1 MAVIRQGGTAGAAGS
16 GGGVDV
22 EVGGEAVPRKKS
34 TGKGKGKG
42 KAKMM
47 DEDAALLAGL
57 QMQEAG
63 SSAHGHGMELD
74 PNVHDHDHD
83 PSGLG
88 GMMGV
93 GGVDEDHAFGA
104 LDSTTLAEMG
114 RGMQEVLH
122 GHGNGDE
129 RDRLD
134 EQGEEQE
141 GYNHYSQH
149 HLQQHQHQHQQDGR
163 QTPSSHDQ
171 QQYSSHSHQHP
182 SYPDTGLDTDPNNLD
197 PVFQTTTQS
206 LSSSSVAGTGFG
218 VHRGNGGT
226 ENVSDLRTRRGVE
239 GDDHARH
246 HDQHSYDEHQDQEH
260 RDPHAHE
267 HHDPDDHAEVEHHQP
282 EEAGEEGGQQ
292 LEMSLNGAMDAAAAA
307 AVVGMGVGVE
317 GEMMDI
323 GMGMDMGYMGDG
335 QEQEGALGAGDDNDG
350 GDRTVEGGEGME
362 AYEGTGVEQSDAEHQ
377 QQEEDKIEGWS

>member
-1 MAVIRQGGTAGAAGS
+1 
-16 GGGVDV
+16 
-22 EVGGEAVPRKKS
+22 
-34 TGKGKGKG
+34 
-42 KAKMM
+42 M

-74 PNVHDHDHD
+74 PNVHDHGHDHD

-93 GGVDEDHAFGA
+93 GGVDDEDDAFGA

-114 RGMQEVLH
+114 RGMQEALH

-149 HLQQHQHQHQQDGR
+149 HLQQHQHQQDGR
-163 QTPSSHDQ
+163 QTPSLHDQ
-171 QQYSSHSHQHP
+171 QPYSSHSHSHQHP

-197 PVFQTTTQS
+197 PVFQTSTQS
-206 LSSSSVAGTGFG
+206 LSSSSGAGTGFG
-218 VHRGNGGT
+218 VHRNNGGT

-239 GDDHARH
+239 GDDQTRH
-246 HDQHSYDEHQDQEH
+246 HDQHPYDEHQDQEH

-267 HHDPDDHAEVEHHQP
+267 HDDPGDHAEVENHQP
-282 EEAGEEGGQQ
+282 EEVGEEGGEQ

-307 AVVGMGVGVE
+307 AVVGMGVGVD

-323 GMGMDMGYMGDG
+323 GMGMDMGYMGDV
-335 QEQEGALGAGDDNDG
+335 QEQEGATGAGDENEG
-350 GDRTVEGGEGME
+350 GDRVGEGGEEME
-362 AYEGTGVEQSDAEHQ
+362 AYDGTGIEEPSTE